1 MPLPLTKNDSTKCN
15 TSETAE
21 DDFCN
26 DPRVKDKSA
35 SDFCKDVEKEGMEMG
50 AQIASSLASMTPWGA
65 LSNIFGSKAASE
77 QNAKTKM
84 AIEAISKSLA
94 TQESM
99 CENTIN
105 QSGSNN
111 VTVGLSDNCI
121 ETLKRIGTPD
131 AEIREMMKNSRAENI
146 VQSNVQT
153 AKNDCKINLVLDAL
167 TKMDVSFDNEVI
179 QKAMN
184 EAKGMGS
191 NSSSN
196 TNTCNDISA
205 TMSACKHIK
214 QKQCCAGTINQAHT
228 NTLNG
233 QCGGSF
239 TNVVQSNVA
248 DAVNSCILSA
258 AASVSDDVKAK
269 VKNVVTQIAHNKSEG
284 ISPFAFLLMG
294 LLVLAFLAAPF
305 ILPFIVAKQILS
317 QIFFIAGGA
326 LIIAAMVCMGLY
338 IKSKKPEKTRYD
350 EPYVACKDVKSLTGT
365 LAKSTYEKV
374 KKRVKDND
382 VIGYDFF
389 ADLDPKSTEILDPR
403 NIKDDQT
410 GAVMYITVEPSGEC
424 TFDPPTDK
432 DQKQVSSVVSYIK
445 GESNTK
451 FLVFAIL
458 TAVLGVGSI
467 IVGVIKM
474 VKTGP
479 PPTTN
484 SAETINSGASADST
498 ASTNP

>member
-65 LSNIFGSKAASE
+65 LSNIFGSKAE
-77 QNAKTKM
+77 TRQTAKTKM
-84 AIEAISKSLA
+84 NIEAMSKSMA
-94 TQESM
+94 EQESM
-99 CENTIN
+99 CDAIIN
-105 QSGSNN
+105 QTGTNS
-111 VTVGLSDNCI
+111 VTVGLSNDCI
-121 ETLKRIGTPD
+121 KTLTDIGTPG
-131 AEIREMMKNSRAENI
+131 AEIREMMKNARAENI
-146 VQSNVQT
+146 TQSNVQS
-153 AKNDCKINLVLDAL
+153 ARNDCKINLVLDAL

-179 QKAMN
+179 QKAMT
-184 EAKGMGS
+184 EAKGAGS
-191 NSSSN
+191 NSKSS
-196 TNTCNDISA
+196 TDTCNDISA
-205 TMSACKHIK
+205 SISACKHIK
-214 QKQCCAGTINQAHT
+214 QKQCCVSSIDQSHT
-228 NTLNG
+228 NELNG

-239 TNVVQSNVA
+239 KNVVQSNVA

-258 AASVSDDVKAK
+258 TAAVSDDIKAK
-269 VKNVVTQIAHNKSEG
+269 VKNVVTQIAETKSEG
-284 ISPFAFLLMG
+284 LTFGAFLIMALLVFAFI
-294 LLVLAFLAAPF
+294 AAPF
-305 ILPFIVAKQILS
+305 ILPMIVGKQMMS

-326 LIIAAMVCMGLY
+326 LIIAAMVCIGLY
-338 IKSKKPEKTRYD
+338 INSKKPEKTRYD
-350 EPYVACKDVKSLTGT
+350 EPYVACKDVKALTGT
-365 LAKSTYEKV
+365 LAKSTYGKV

-410 GAVMYITVEPSGEC
+410 GAVMYITLEPSGEC

-445 GESNTK
+445 GKSNTK